1 MNFCD
6 INHSSLSY
14 LLFALV
20 SLCRDESTKARLHL
34 FGGKN
39 VDKASDRVMLV
50 VAVIAR
56 EGHKSAVKL
65 SRIWKV
71 RFGFFWILKCRQHVH
86 DMRHI
91 FLVALR
97 HRQWLFCLEWKT
109 SQTIFP
115 PRLSSQTLTDEILRE
130 DSESKLC
137 NQQVDD
143 VSVVLGAHQLFHID
157 RNDDEDD
164 ARAEAADDART
175 NQNFKCAS
183 AMKTEQVGN

>member
-1 MNFCD
+1 MYTTFCCFKTDNDCFASRAKNFPD
-6 INHSSLSY
+6 NFS
-14 LLFALV
+14 
-20 SLCRDESTKARLHL
+20 
-34 FGGKN
+34 
-39 VDKASDRVMLV
+39 
-50 VAVIAR
+50 
-56 EGHKSAVKL
+56 
-65 SRIWKV
+65 
-71 RFGFFWILKCRQHVH
+71 
-86 DMRHI
+86 
-91 FLVALR
+91 
-97 HRQWLFCLEWKT
+97 
-109 SQTIFP
+109 P

-157 RNDDEDD
+157 RNNDEDD